1 MAEWNNARRWRVTC
15 AVVFMGFLVVVV
27 TVGYVTP
34 PRSSDSIRTDRLGP
48 VSGESA
54 EEYAVR
60 AAAALNEAPEETA
73 WALLTFDPPA
83 RSAEVIDA
91 TGDTRISRVV
101 VDGGAGARPD
111 DDEYRVLPDMPIDLP
126 SPVPGVITSHEAL
139 ETAVSSA
146 LSRLRTFRGAFED
159 GTPPDCTC
167 VVGVV
172 VRADGETL
180 RSIAEHES
188 VSTAEPL
195 PGDAVWGRFAVRAR

>member
-1 MAEWNNARRWRVTC
+1 MAEWNNARRWRIASV
-15 AVVFMGFLVVVV
+15 VVFVGFLVVVV
-27 TVGYVTP
+27 IVGYLTP
-34 PRSSDSIRTDRLGP
+34 PRTSDSIRTDRLGP

-54 EEYAVR
+54 EDYAAR
-60 AAAALNEAPEETA
+60 AAAALSEAPEEPT

-83 RSAEVIDA
+83 RLAEVIDV

-101 VDGGAGARPD
+101 VDGSAGARPD
-111 DDEYRVLPDMPIDLP
+111 DDKYRILPDMPIDLP
-126 SPVPGVITSHEAL
+126 APVPGVNNSYDAL

-159 GTPPDCTC
+159 GTPPDCSC

-180 RSIAEHES
+180 RRISEHKG
-188 VSTAEPL
+188 VYTAEPL
-195 PGDAVWGRFAVRAR
+195 PDDAVWGRFAVRAR